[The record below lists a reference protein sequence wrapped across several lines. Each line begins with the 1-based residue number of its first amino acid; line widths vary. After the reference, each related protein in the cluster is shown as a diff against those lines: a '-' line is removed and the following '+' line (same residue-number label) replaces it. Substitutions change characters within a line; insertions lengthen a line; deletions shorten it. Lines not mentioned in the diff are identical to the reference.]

1 MRKIYILLSLIGLL
15 LTINQ
20 TKAFAKTDWSVPV
33 EVTEVKDLGLSDRDE
48 SKSVIEVRWQTG
60 SVQKEKISAFNVT
73 LSVTYADGTTISE
86 RRTIEKNALSTRI
99 EIPSVKFFGGRNSA
113 FIKLMNARVFAV
125 FSKNQQPK

>member
-20 TKAFAKTDWSVPV
+20 TKAFAKNDGSVPV
-33 EVTEVKDLGLSDRDE
+33 VVTEVKDLGLSDRDE
-48 SKSVIEVRWQTG
+48 SKSVIEVRWQTA
-60 SVQKEKISAFNVT
+60 SVQTEKISAFNVI
-73 LSVTYADGTTISE
+73 LSITYADGTTISE
-86 RRTIEKNALSTRI
+86 RRTIEKNALSAHI